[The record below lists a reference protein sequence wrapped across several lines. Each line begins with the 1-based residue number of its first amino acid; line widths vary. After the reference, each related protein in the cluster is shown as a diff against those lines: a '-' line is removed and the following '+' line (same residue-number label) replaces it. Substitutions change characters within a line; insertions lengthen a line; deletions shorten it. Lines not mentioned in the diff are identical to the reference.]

1 MSRLWPSSFIVLF
14 SCLPLVWLSTAV
26 AAPPPDRTG
35 VRVMFIIQDVDPA
48 GISAV
53 ETTLSQAFQQQGYQV
68 LDRQMVAQTLQ
79 REAELLRQYDVEA
92 AKQLGSRLSAHI
104 VISGKSRTRVQEK
117 TYSSL
122 GGKKVTISQANI
134 SAKAIVV
141 STGKIVGAR
150 NAHARKPFDAS
161 GDLALETA
169 AEQLGGQLVADI
181 ESYLTRD
188 TTDYRLV
195 VLNLSH
201 NDALSMQQV
210 LRTQVQGVR
219 KVLEH
224 GFSQNTLELDIS
236 VAKQDDLDF
245 KRRLFTGFPKLGMGR
260 FEILA
265 REGAS
270 VYLHKTGAARRPS
283 GPRKIPPSGS
293 GSPRNQPDQP
303 KQKPLPPTTEKGNYR
318 SGYRKRWAVIIG
330 INEYQRWPKLA
341 YAVKDAEEIRK
352 RLLAFNFDEIISILD
367 HRATQKNI
375 LRVLGDELYEKTDA
389 EDQVFIFFAGHG
401 QTQDLPNGQ
410 KMGYIIPVD
419 GDVKNYY
426 STAIS
431 MTQLRELS
439 DRLQAKHIFYAMD
452 SCFSGLLLRLRGS
465 APAQD
470 YTLKT
475 QTRVRQVLTAGSEG
489 EEVVEV
495 EGHGLFTRAL
505 LQGLDGQAD
514 LNSDGHITANELSQ
528 FVTPRILQVS
538 QNTQNPLFGRI
549 DLGRGDFVFT
559 PPQ

>member
-1 MSRLWPSSFIVLF
+1 MHWLRPSSFIVLLY
-14 SCLPLVWLSTAV
+14 CLTLVWLSTAA
-26 AAPPPDRTG
+26 AAPLPDRAG
-35 VRVMFIIQDVDPA
+35 ARVMFIIRDVDA
-48 GISAV
+48 TGIHAV
-53 ETTLSQAFQQQGYQV
+53 ETTLTQVFQQQGYQV
-68 LDRQMVAQTLQ
+68 LDREMVAQTLQ

-104 VISGKSRTRVQEK
+104 VISGTSRTRVQEK

-141 STGKIVGAR
+141 STGKVVAAR

-169 AEQLGGQLVADI
+169 AEQLGTQLVKDI
-181 ESYLTRD
+181 DSYLTRD
-188 TTDYRLV
+188 TNDYRLV

-224 GFSQNTLELDIS
+224 GFSQNTLQLDVS
-236 VAKQDDLDF
+236 VDKQHDLDF

-265 REGAS
+265 REGGS
-270 VYLHKTGAARRPS
+270 VYLHKTGAAPTVPPPGPGSQRTQPS
-283 GPRKIPPSGS
+283 
-293 GSPRNQPDQP
+293 QP
-303 KQKPLPPTTEKGNYR
+303 KQEPPAATEKKGAYR
-318 SGYRKRWAVIIG
+318 SGYRKRWAVVIG
-330 INEYQRWPKLA
+330 INDYQTWPKLS

-352 RLLAFNFDEIISILD
+352 RLVALQFDEVISILD

-375 LRVLGDELYEKTDA
+375 LRVLGDELYEKTHK

-401 QTQDLPNGQ
+401 QTQDLPDGQ

-431 MTQLRELS
+431 MTQLQELS

-452 SCFSGLLLRLRGS
+452 SCFSGLLLRLRGT

-470 YTLKT
+470 YALKT

-495 EGHGLFTRAL
+495 EGHGLFTRVL
-505 LQGLDGQAD
+505 LEGLDGHAD
-514 LNSDGHITANELSQ
+514 LNGDGHITVNELSQ